1 MEMAMATRRS
11 RKAPV
16 RVAIE
21 EAVVIALLSWPRLHY
36 SSLEYC
42 SPARHVL

>member
-11 RKAPV
+11 RKAAV
-16 RVAIE
+16 RFAFE
-21 EAVVIALLSWPRLHY
+21 DAVVIAMLSWPRLHY
-36 SSLEYC
+36 SSLKYC